1 MINFLTIASAVGVLG
16 LTNVAA
22 APLSDILDEM
32 ETENTKEELVQEIQ
46 EQEIVAD
53 KGPRWVCENC
63 NENERVTLAFF
74 QDYGITDKY
83 ALATL
88 MGNIKQ
94 ESMFTP
100 NICEGGARVPYHRCG
115 SGGYGLIQWTTSGR
129 YYGLG
134 RHARQIGG
142 DPSSLKT
149 QLSYLVTE
157 REWKLAEPR
166 FKTPGKPIGY
176 YMNGAYTWLGWGIH
190 GNRTHYSNQYVN
202 RLTQLTS

>member
-22 APLSDILDEM
+22 TPLSDILDEM
-32 ETENTKEELVQEIQ
+32 EADNTTEELVQEIQ

-53 KGPRWVCENC
+53 KEPRWVCENC

-88 MGNIKQ
+88 MGNIRQ
-94 ESMFTP
+94 ESMFVT
-100 NICEGGARVPYHRCG
+100 NICEGGARVPYHHCH

-129 YYGLG
+129 YHGLG

-142 DPSSLKT
+142 DPSSLNT

-157 REWKLAEPR
+157 REWKAAEHK
-166 FKTPGKPIGY
+166 FKHPGQPIGY
-176 YMNGAYTWLGWGIH
+176 YMQGAYRWLGWGIH

-202 RLTQLTS
+202 RLTQG